1 MVDDMTGKVALV
13 TGGGSGIGRATVL
26 AFAQRGAAVATFDV
40 DDAGG
45 NETAD
50 LAMELG
56 ARVDFW
62 RMDVSRAEDVEAMV
76 SRVLKNF
83 GRLDYAYNNAGIEG
97 PTGSLV
103 ACSEADFDRVV
114 AINLK
119 GVWLCMKYEFPA
131 MLASGGGAIVNTSS
145 ISGLKGS
152 ASLGPYTGSKFGVA
166 GLTRSAALEF
176 GEQGVRVNAV
186 CPGTIDTPMV
196 ERLWGADPKKNRQL
210 LEGTPLH
217 RQGDP
222 AEVAEV
228 VVWLCSDSASYVN
241 GNLMKVDGGYLA

>member
-1 MVDDMTGKVALV
+1 MADDMTGKVALV
-13 TGGGSGIGRATVL
+13 TGGGSGIGRAAVL
-26 AFAQRGAAVATFDV
+26 AFSKRGATVATV
-40 DDAGG
+40 DLDESGGAETVRLAG
-45 NETAD
+45 EF
-50 LAMELG
+50 G
-56 ARVDFW
+56 AKVDFW
-62 RMDVSRAEDVEAMV
+62 RVDVSKADEVEAMV
-76 SRVLKNF
+76 SRVVASH

-103 ACSEADFDRVV
+103 ECSEADFDRVISV
-114 AINLK
+114 NLK
-119 GVWLCMKYEFPA
+119 GVWLCMKSEIPVMIA
-131 MLASGGGAIVNTSS
+131 AGGGAIVNTSS

-152 ASLGPYTGSKFGVA
+152 SGLGPYAGSKFGVA

-176 GEQGVRVNAV
+176 GGQGVRVNAI

-196 ERLWGADPKKNRQL
+196 ERLWGADPKKSQQL

-217 RQGDP
+217 RQGYP

-228 VVWLCSDSASYVN
+228 VVWLCSDAASYVN

>member
-1 MVDDMTGKVALV
+1 MGDDMKGKVALV

-26 AFAQRGAAVATFDV
+26 AFANRGATVATVDV
-40 DDAGG
+40 DEAGG
-45 NETAD
+45 AETVR
-50 LAMELG
+50 LAAELG
-56 ARVDFW
+56 ADVDFW
-62 RMDVSRAEDVEAMV
+62 RVDVSQSSEVEAMV
-76 SRVLKNF
+76 NRVVETH
-83 GRLDYAYNNAGIEG
+83 GRLDCAYNNAGIEG

-131 MLASGGGAIVNTSS
+131 MMASGGGAMVNTSS

-176 GEQGVRVNAV
+176 GERGVRVNAV

-228 VVWLCSDSASYVN
+228 VVWLCSDAASYVN

>member
-1 MVDDMTGKVALV
+1 MADDMTGKVALV

-26 AFAQRGAAVATFDV
+26 AFAKRGATVATVDV
-40 DDAGG
+40 DEAGG
-45 NETAD
+45 AETVRLAAEQGAD
-50 LAMELG
+50 
-56 ARVDFW
+56 VDFW
-62 RMDVSRAEDVEAMV
+62 CVDVSQASEVEAMV
-76 SRVLKNF
+76 KRVVETH

-103 ACSEADFDRVV
+103 DCSEADFDRLT
-114 AINLK
+114 AINFK
-119 GVWLCMKYEFPA
+119 GVWLCMKYEYPA

-152 ASLGPYTGSKFGVA
+152 ATLGPYTGTKFGVA
-166 GLTRSAALEF
+166 GLMRSAALEF
-176 GEQGVRVNAV
+176 GEKGVRVNAV

-222 AEVAEV
+222 SEVAEV
-228 VVWLCSDSASYVN
+228 VVWLCSDAASYVN
-241 GNLMKVDGGYLA
+241 GNMMKVDGGYLA

>member
-1 MVDDMTGKVALV
+1 MADDMTGKVALV
-13 TGGGSGIGRATVL
+13 TGGGSGIGRAAVL
-26 AFAQRGAAVATFDV
+26 AFSKRGATVATV
-40 DDAGG
+40 DLDEAGG
-45 NETAD
+45 AETVR
-50 LAMELG
+50 LAGELG
-56 ARVDFW
+56 AKVDFW
-62 RMDVSRAEDVEAMV
+62 RVDVSKADEVEAMV
-76 SRVLKNF
+76 SRVVASH

-103 ACSEADFDRVV
+103 ECSEADFDRVISV
-114 AINLK
+114 NLK
-119 GVWLCMKYEFPA
+119 GVWLCMKSEIPVMIA
-131 MLASGGGAIVNTSS
+131 AGGGAIVNTSS

-152 ASLGPYTGSKFGVA
+152 SGLGPYAGSKFGVA

-176 GEQGVRVNAV
+176 GGQGVRVNAI

-196 ERLWGADPKKNRQL
+196 ERLWGADPKKSQQL

-217 RQGDP
+217 RQGHP

-228 VVWLCSDSASYVN
+228 VVWLCSDAASYVN

>member
-1 MVDDMTGKVALV
+1 
-13 TGGGSGIGRATVL
+13 
-26 AFAQRGAAVATFDV
+26 
-40 DDAGG
+40 
-45 NETAD
+45 
-50 LAMELG
+50 
-56 ARVDFW
+56 
-62 RMDVSRAEDVEAMV
+62 
-76 SRVLKNF
+76 
-83 GRLDYAYNNAGIEG
+83 
-97 PTGSLV
+97 
-103 ACSEADFDRVV
+103 
-114 AINLK
+114 
-119 GVWLCMKYEFPA
+119 MKYEFPA

-152 ASLGPYTGSKFGVA
+152 ASLGPYTGTKFGVA

-176 GEQGVRVNAV
+176 AERGVRVNAV

-222 AEVAEV
+222 SEVAEV

>member
-1 MVDDMTGKVALV
+1 MADDMKDKVALV
-13 TGGGSGIGRATVL
+13 TGGGSGIGRAAVL
-26 AFAQRGAAVATFDV
+26 AFAKRGATVSTVDV
-40 DDAGG
+40 DEAGCA
-45 NETAD
+45 ETAR
-50 LAMELG
+50 LAAEAG
-56 ARVDFW
+56 ANVDYW
-62 RMDVSRAEDVEAMV
+62 RADVSQSGEVQAMV
-76 SRVLKNF
+76 SRIVETH

-97 PTGSLV
+97 PTGSLID
-103 ACSEADFDRVV
+103 CSEADFDRLT
-114 AINLK
+114 AINFK
-119 GVWLCMKYEFPA
+119 GVWLCMKYEYPA
-131 MLASGGGAIVNTSS
+131 ILASGGGAIVNTSS

-152 ASLGPYTGSKFGVA
+152 LGLGPYAGTKFGVA

-176 GEQGVRVNAV
+176 GEKGVRVNAV

-196 ERLWGADPKKNRQL
+196 ERLWGADPRKNRQL

-222 AEVAEV
+222 SEVAEV